1 MAETR
6 WFYKETYCGCVI
18 QETYEGSGIF
28 GSPCTVYLRFEIS
41 RVKAD
46 IRAKGY
52 CDTTPPPPPP
62 PPPPTG
68 PEASIIEINLPTEL
82 EAGAMVVGNVKI
94 KNIGDAA
101 GGIRAF
107 VTTMWDN
114 KDFVSGSGSLA
125 PGATHQITL
134 TAGSNIRMPN
144 ANAEIRIRAQHLEDG
159 VWETD
164 DTRTH

>member
-52 CDTTPPPPPP
+52 CDEAPPPPPP
-62 PPPPTG
+62 PPPPSG
-68 PEASIIEINLPTEL
+68 EGKASIIEVNLPSEL
-82 EAGAMVVGNVKI
+82 STGELIIGYFRV
-94 KNIGDAA
+94 KNIGTVEDR
-101 GGIRAF
+101 IRCL
-107 VTTMWDN
+107 VTTTWN
-114 KDFVSGSGSLA
+114 GRQYSGENTVPVNGVLRFA
-125 PGATHQITL
+125 IIDTH
-134 TAGSNIRMPN
+134 NIRMPN
-144 ANAEIRIRAQHLEDG
+144 QDAIIKIEGQHKKDG
-159 VWETD
+159 VWVTD
-164 DTRTH
+164 DTKTH

>member
-52 CDTTPPPPPP
+52 CDEAPPPPPP
-62 PPPPTG
+62 SG
-68 PEASIIEINLPTEL
+68 EGKASIIEVNLPDEL
-82 EAGAMVVGNVKI
+82 SAGNQIIGYFRI
-94 KNIGDAA
+94 KNIGTVEDDMR
-101 GGIRAF
+101 IL
-107 VTTMWDN
+107 VTTMWDGKQYAGWN
-114 KDFVSGSGSLA
+114 SVPVNSVLRYAIID
-125 PGATHQITL
+125 TH
-134 TAGSNIRMPN
+134 NIIMPN
-144 ANAEIRIRAQHLEDG
+144 QDAVIKIEGQHKENG
-159 VWETD
+159 VWITD
-164 DTRTH
+164 DTKTH